1 MAFKY
6 FGDDSMKEPELKP
19 RRPSIMSER
28 KAKSND
34 ENKASAWAAKLLRPH
49 DLDEYATKKKL

>member
-1 MAFKY
+1 
-6 FGDDSMKEPELKP
+6 MKEPELKP

-34 ENKASAWAAKLLRPH
+34 ENKASAWAAKLLRLH
-49 DLDEYATKKKL
+49 DLDEYTTKKKL